1 MTRTVII
8 ISISD
13 WLRCYILKVTGP
25 QHIFSTCLHF
35 TSRFGSPFRWCTQYM
50 ESQSL
55 GHAEL
60 CLTASSRL
68 FGVCRRQT
76 GCAFRHVEPIRKELK
91 HDGKRRNRRKKN
103 TAELNDGDET
113 RRKEQKITLNTLHV
127 ANRLIIPTLF
137 MISLFVP
144 SPFVGDFFFARV
156 LITAWRICNIAAVGE
171 VSRLCVHVQG
181 DKSSKIRY
189 YYYRCGGPVSGA
201 VVPCSYQYL
210 QSGLTYRTQLL
221 KAAQNS
227 LI

>member
-1 MTRTVII
+1 
-8 ISISD
+8 
-13 WLRCYILKVTGP
+13 
-25 QHIFSTCLHF
+25 
-35 TSRFGSPFRWCTQYM
+35 M

-127 ANRLIIPTLF
+127 ANRLIIPPLF

-144 SPFVGDFFFARV
+144 SPLSAISFLLVYSLQRGAFAILRPWARYRV
-156 LITAWRICNIAAVGE
+156 FACTCKATNRAKYVIIIIGAVGQCLE
-171 VSRLCVHVQG
+171 LWYPAHTN
-181 DKSSKIRY
+181 
-189 YYYRCGGPVSGA
+189 
-201 VVPCSYQYL
+201 
-210 QSGLTYRTQLL
+210 TYNRV
-221 KAAQNS
+221 
-227 LI
+227 